1 MSVAKQLKVKE
12 GDKLDWEFASENGK
26 FMCSLRAKYVLKR
39 ETKKLTHW
47 IKEHERASS
56 ATKNENGLDLPF
68 STSSAVITT

>member
-1 MSVAKQLKVKE
+1 
-12 GDKLDWEFASENGK
+12 
-26 FMCSLRAKYVLKR
+26 MCSLRAKYVLKR